1 MEKDVIVQEDNYTGT
16 INERYKQIGQEV
28 DAVVTQYVQILSNLA
43 NGNME
48 GETAGKLADFAEET
62 ARLLE
67 NMMEPETTNCAQ
79 TQGKFVEE
87 LAAADK

>member
-1 MEKDVIVQEDNYTGT
+1 MEKDVIIQEDNYTGT

-28 DAVVTQYVQILSNLA
+28 DDVVTQYVQILSNLA

-48 GETAGKLADFAEET
+48 GETAGKLSGFAEET
-62 ARLLE
+62 VGLLG
-67 NMMEPETTNCAQ
+67 NMIEPETTDCAQ
-79 TQGKFVEE
+79 KQVKFVEE

>member
-1 MEKDVIVQEDNYTGT
+1 MEKDVIIQEDNYTGT

-28 DAVVTQYVQILSNLA
+28 DDVVTQYVQILSNLA

-48 GETAGKLADFAEET
+48 GETAGKLSSFAEET
-62 ARLLE
+62 AGLLG
-67 NMMEPETTNCAQ
+67 NMMGAETTDCAQ
-79 TQGKFVEE
+79 KQVKFVEE